1 MKVTFAH
8 LDFIENNSNIRIFTE
23 KLIYTLS
30 QKSLM
35 TIFAGSWGHPGISCY
50 LSYTVFMLTNF
61 PEQPGQISDLP
72 VLLQTEYV
80 SRDFISW

>member
-1 MKVTFAH
+1 MKVTFAY

-35 TIFAGSWGHPGISCY
+35 TIFADSWGHPGIS
-50 LSYTVFMLTNF
+50 
-61 PEQPGQISDLP
+61 
-72 VLLQTEYV
+72 
-80 SRDFISW
+80 